1 MAPNSRGRPRGRGR
15 GRGRGA
21 RNSAISHSTEELQ
34 PNAIGED
41 VPAHDSQAVAGVS
54 DVVGNRQ
61 AADPQATSEIPSQP
75 LEPTGPAAELA
86 EERPAQPAAEVD
98 PEIQQQNILP
108 NIDSSTNLNQT
119 SQPVEVHNSSTAIP
133 SSSTPAQPSSSDRPS
148 SQPQPQRGTK
158 KPGPGPRLPARR
170 TKEEREA
177 LTRVEEERRRKAQ
190 GTSSSSSAPR
200 GSTSRGRG
208 FGWRDGRGGSGRGGA
223 RGGMIG
229 GEAVASGP
237 FSAGTVSAELKK
249 RKRGG
254 GIAGANQRSQ
264 GERVSREQEAE
275 DREEIVVAGAS
286 GGSASRGAGAASKM
300 KPTATT
306 GAKSKGKGKQVKR
319 EGELDKDADGDI
331 TMLGLPKVKKEGA
344 EGDQA
349 SDGGDEDESP
359 RRDIDDIEHID
370 LTSDGDDVTGAREQR
385 ARSVRPFL
393 AGLAPVRL
401 PRRDHLADD
410 PAIKRE
416 SSPTEAFSGGL
427 DEGATGGM
435 MDEGTQEER
444 TRRRTNVKPKDV
456 EFIRGERR
464 WQGVYQD
471 DEDGD
476 VNIKQEPTDDT
487 MDLDAAPEQPDVQQT
502 LKEPPPSPEK
512 KKKDR
517 DTTKPRTSGFKSDF
531 QTAQERDEL
540 ERIRQDTQTLMQEL
554 GQAPLLGES
563 APSEIREG
571 RVYLF
576 QLPPVVPDLI
586 RADLAVKQEQQ
597 QASADQ
603 SKPEGSASVISR
615 PDKKPIKVEET
626 DSANARHQNPNT
638 PKLTS
643 GIAGKLRV
651 HESGRTTLNWGGTS
665 MVLNMGSR
673 LTYLQEVLVA
683 KGLDD
688 GDEGGS
694 EGTKKEAY
702 GLGVIRGKFV
712 VTPDWEEIIP

>member
-1 MAPNSRGRPRGRGR
+1 MS
-15 GRGRGA
+15 
-21 RNSAISHSTEELQ
+21 
-34 PNAIGED
+34 
-41 VPAHDSQAVAGVS
+41 DSQAVPGASNIVEN
-54 DVVGNRQ
+54 DQ
-61 AADPQATSEIPSQP
+61 AADPQATSEIQS
-75 LEPTGPAAELA
+75 EPEQSTAPAVELA
-86 EERPAQPAAEVD
+86 EERPPQPAAEAD
-98 PEIQQQNILP
+98 PEIQQRGILP
-108 NIDSSTNLNQT
+108 KTDSSTTPNQ
-119 SQPVEVHNSSTAIP
+119 SSLSVEVPNASAAIP
-133 SSSTPAQPSSSDRPS
+133 SSSPPTQPSSSNRPS

-170 TKEEREA
+170 SKEEREA
-177 LTRVEEERRRKAQ
+177 LIREEEERRRKAQ

-200 GSTSRGRG
+200 GPGGRGRG
-208 FGWRDGRGGSGRGGA
+208 LGWRDGRGGSGRGGA
-223 RGGMIG
+223 RGGIVG

-237 FSAGTVSAELKK
+237 FSAGTVSAEQKK

-275 DREEIVVAGAS
+275 DGEEIVVAGAS
-286 GGSASRGAGAASKM
+286 GGGARRGAGAGAASKS
-300 KPTATT
+300 KSAATT
-306 GAKSKGKGKQVKR
+306 GVRSKGKGKQVKR
-319 EGELDKDADGDI
+319 EGESDKDADGDI
-331 TMLGLPKVKKEGA
+331 AMLGLPKVKKEGV
-344 EGDQA
+344 EGDHA
-349 SDGGDEDESP
+349 SDAGEGDESP

-370 LTSDGDDVTGAREQR
+370 LTNDDDDVTGARDQR
-385 ARSVRPFL
+385 AKSVRPFL

-401 PRRDHLADD
+401 PRRDHLAYD

-416 SSPTEAFSGGL
+416 SSPTEALSGGL
-427 DEGATGGM
+427 DEGAIGSM
-435 MDEGTQEER
+435 REESTQEEH

-471 DEDGD
+471 DEDAE
-476 VNIKQEPTDDT
+476 VNIKQELTEDA
-487 MDLDAAPEQPDVQQT
+487 MDLDAAPEQSDVHQT
-502 LKEPPPSPEK
+502 PKELPSSPEK
-512 KKKDR
+512 KKKDDK
-517 DTTKPRTSGFKSDF
+517 DTTKPKTSGFKSEF
-531 QTAQERDEL
+531 QTAQEKDEL
-540 ERIRQDTQTLMQEL
+540 ERQRQDTQTLMQEL

-576 QLPPVVPDLI
+576 QLPPVIPDLI

-597 QASADQ
+597 QAPADQ
-603 SKPEGSASVISR
+603 NKPEGSASVISR

-626 DSANARHQNPNT
+626 DTANTHHRNPKA

-665 MVLNMGSR
+665 MELNMGSR

-694 EGTKKEAY
+694 EGTKKEAF

-712 VTPDWEEIIP
+712 VTPDWEEIIT